1 MPIAIYP
8 GSFDPITNGHIDIIR
23 RIQPILG
30 EMVILISQ
38 HSAKKYLFTSV
49 ERKALAEK
57 ALKGIPGVSVAVHE
71 GLTVDYMKETGAKVI
86 VRGLRAVSDYEYELV
101 MANMNKKLA
110 PFAETMI
117 VFASPEFYYV
127 ASNTV
132 KEVVMNG
139 GSVKDLV
146 PPIVERALRERFAS
160 HVKTLRETHR
170 KVRDARKSAARAAK
184 GLPPVAKT
192 AAKSTAKAA
201 AIQPKTTSK
210 KTSARRNA

>member
-1 MPIAIYP
+1 MPTAIYP

-38 HSAKKYLFTSV
+38 NPKKSALFTAE

-71 GLTVDYMKETGAKVI
+71 GLTVDYMKDVGAKVI

-110 PFAETMI
+110 PGVETMI

-139 GSVKDLV
+139 GSAKDLV
-146 PPIVERALRERFAS
+146 PPLVDRALREKFAKRI
-160 HVKTLRETHR
+160 VELRDRR
-170 KVRDARKSAARAAK
+170 KAQKEARKLAAK
-184 GLPPVAKT
+184 AGATEK
-192 AAKSTAKAA
+192 
-201 AIQPKTTSK
+201 PKTPRP
-210 KTSARRNA
+210 KTGAPNAKRQTEKRSRK

>member
-1 MPIAIYP
+1 MPTAIYP

-23 RIQPILG
+23 RMQPILG
-30 EMVILISQ
+30 EIVLLVSRNP
-38 HSAKKYLFTSV
+38 KKNSLFTAE

-57 ALKGIPGVSVAVHE
+57 ALKGIPGVSVDVHE
-71 GLTVDYMKETGAKVI
+71 GLTVDYMKDVGAKVI

-110 PFAETMI
+110 PGIETMI

-139 GSVKDLV
+139 GSARDLV
-146 PPIVERALRERFAS
+146 PPVVDRALREKFAAQ
-160 HVKTLRETHR
+160 VAKLKEQ
-170 KVRDARKSAARAAK
+170 RAATK
-184 GLPPVAKT
+184 LAR
-192 AAKSTAKAA
+192 KAA
-201 AIQPKTTSK
+201 ASAKSPTDKPNTKRPTKTSK
-210 KTSARRNA
+210 RSSTKRSRP